1 MAAFDFGAGDH
12 RVVENVHIQIV
23 EQFAHS
29 QGENRRGITA
39 DQTLI
44 GVALTRFAVLPVC
57 RDRVKTVFDRQ
68 TQKLIGHTLDDLG
81 APSVAHGDEEVDQ
94 SDGGE
99 AS

>member
-1 MAAFDFGAGDH
+1 MATSDFGAGDH

-23 EQFAHS
+23 EQLA
-29 QGENRRGITA
+29 QGQREYGRGITA

-68 TQKLIGHTLDDLG
+68 AQKLVGHTLDDLG

-94 SDGGE
+94 SDGGK